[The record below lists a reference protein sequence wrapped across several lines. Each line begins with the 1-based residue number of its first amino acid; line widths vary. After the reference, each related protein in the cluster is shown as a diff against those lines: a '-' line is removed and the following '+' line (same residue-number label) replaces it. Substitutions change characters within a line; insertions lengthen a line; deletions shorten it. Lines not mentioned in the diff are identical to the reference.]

1 MKISEVKLNEK
12 GFFSSLFN
20 LGGETPTLNPQAGDV
35 ENRAKQQ
42 FMDRMSNRAFSSF
55 QSAWNNQA
63 IDINAKG
70 MSGPSAA
77 PSGQQGGGQQPGA
90 QGGVKPQGGQQGAGQ
105 QGGGM
110 FGGIKDRLKGM
121 FGGGN
126 KPAQGAVQPG
136 MQSAPG
142 VDPVTG
148 KPFAG
153 KPTGAAKPAPGIKQ
167 PGPKG
172 AKAPGNAA
180 VAAGQKQGAEKPQV
194 DVNVDKAV
202 NAMRTL
208 QPSGTK
214 PLPAKNAA
222 ELNKTLQ
229 YVSKN
234 KDYLLIAADKINKFN
249 QAGYDMKPFHKS
261 FMGQFALGKKQKT
274 IQEAY
279 FISEELFLTDSKYGT
294 WNTML
299 YSIINEDEA
308 AGGSQSPGA
317 FMYAQIKQML
327 RGYDFEKRPDIVKII
342 QNSITNWENAFK
354 AQVSKKGGQWNG
366 KFDGNTQKAF
376 NAMMQDVANI
386 ASSSQ
391 SAGSATGKAPAQQP
405 KPAA

>member
-70 MSGPSAA
+70 MSSPSAA
-77 PSGQQGGGQQPGA
+77 PSGQQGGGQQPGTT
-90 QGGVKPQGGQQGAGQ
+90 GGGQPGAGQ

-126 KPAQGAVQPG
+126 KPAQGAAQPG
-136 MQSAPG
+136 MQAAP
-142 VDPVTG
+142 
-148 KPFAG
+148 A
-153 KPTGAAKPAPGIKQ
+153 GAAKPAAGIAQ

-172 AKAPGNAA
+172 PKSPGDTAKA
-180 VAAGQKQGAEKPQV
+180 AGTKQGAEKPQV

-261 FMGQFALGKKQKT
+261 FMAQHALGKKQKT

-279 FISEELFLTDSKYGT
+279 FISEELFLTDSKYGA

-299 YSIINEDEA
+299 FSIINEDEA

-391 SAGSATGKAPAQQP
+391 SAGSATGKAPAGQP
-405 KPAA
+405 KPTA

>member
-90 QGGVKPQGGQQGAGQ
+90 QGGGKPQGGQQPGAQGGGQPAAGQ
-105 QGGGM
+105 QDGGM
-110 FGGIKDRLKGM
+110 WGGIKGRLKGM
-121 FGGGN
+121 FGGG
-126 KPAQGAVQPG
+126 KGTQPGAASPQPGQGAAQPQPSPAG
-136 MQSAPG
+136 VKAP
-142 VDPVTG
+142 V
-148 KPFAG
+148 AG
-153 KPTGAAKPAPGIKQ
+153 KGAKPAGDT
-167 PGPKG
+167 
-172 AKAPGNAA
+172 AKA
-180 VAAGQKQGAEKPQV
+180 AGTKQGAEKPQV

-279 FISEELFLTDSKYGT
+279 FISEELFLTDSKYGA

-299 YSIINEDEA
+299 YNIINEDEA
-308 AGGSQSPGA
+308 AGGGQSPGA

-391 SAGSATGKAPAQQP
+391 SAGSATGKAPAGQP

>member
-90 QGGVKPQGGQQGAGQ
+90 QGGVKPQGAQPGAASPQPGQGAAQPQPSPAGV
-105 QGGGM
+105 
-110 FGGIKDRLKGM
+110 KAPAASKG
-121 FGGGN
+121 
-126 KPAQGAVQPG
+126 
-136 MQSAPG
+136 
-142 VDPVTG
+142 
-148 KPFAG
+148 
-153 KPTGAAKPAPGIKQ
+153 AKPAGDT
-167 PGPKG
+167 
-172 AKAPGNAA
+172 AKA
-180 VAAGQKQGAEKPQV
+180 AGTKQGAEKPQV

-229 YVSKN
+229 YVRKN

-261 FMGQFALGKKQKT
+261 FMRQFALGKKQKT

-279 FISEELFLTDSKYGT
+279 FISEELFLTDSKYGA

-376 NAMMQDVANI
+376 NAMIQDVANI

>member
-12 GFFSSLFN
+12 GFLSSLFN
-20 LGGETPTLNPQAGDV
+20 LGDETPTLNPKAGDV

-63 IDINAKG
+63 IDLNAKG
-70 MSGPSAA
+70 VSGQPAA
-77 PSGQQGGGQQPGA
+77 PTGQQA
-90 QGGVKPQGGQQGAGQ
+90 NAAGQ
-105 QGGGM
+105 PAAPAGQAAPAAGGGM
-110 FGGIKDRLKGM
+110 FAGIKDKVKGM

-126 KPAQGAVQPG
+126 AAKQGAAGTQQGQAASGTQQGQGSAQSQPN
-136 MQSAPG
+136 
-142 VDPVTG
+142 
-148 KPFAG
+148 
-153 KPTGAAKPAPGIKQ
+153 PA
-167 PGPKG
+167 G
-172 AKAPGNAA
+172 AKAPAPGKGAKPA
-180 VAAGQKQGAEKPQV
+180 GDTAKAAGTKQGAVKPQV

-214 PLPAKNAA
+214 PLPAKNAQ

-234 KDYLLIAADKINKFN
+234 KDYLLIAADKIAKFN

-279 FISEELFLTDSKYGT
+279 FISEELFLTDSKYSI

-299 YSIINEDEA
+299 YNIINEDGA
-308 AGGSQSPGA
+308 AGGGQSPGT

-342 QNSITNWENAFK
+342 QNSIQNWENAFK
-354 AQVSKKGGQWNG
+354 AQVSKAGGKWNG

-386 ASSSQ
+386 ASSSM
-391 SAGSATGKAPAQQP
+391 SAGSATGKS
-405 KPAA
+405 PAAQPAAAPK